1 MAKGRDWWPTSRTKQ
16 LAMVRQWLEVG
27 LTGWNIPDESI
38 QELIGLS
45 DKALFALKDAQEE
58 STNSSVA
65 KAKCR
70 EIFRELT
77 RAARAIKKYLAM
89 PPLTESD
96 IIALG
101 LKVPDLNPTPSGI
114 PTAHARSDPRLEG
127 WHEMG
132 WQIVICHGD
141 ADDPANK
148 SFRLHYKVMDNA
160 ECVHARYEDL
170 HESFS
175 TKKKKGV
182 LRFEPD
188 ASGKTCCMA
197 VQVENGEKKG
207 PWGPITNA
215 LIP

>member
-1 MAKGRDWWPTSRTKQ
+1 MAKRKDWWPTSRQKQ

-27 LTGWNIPDESI
+27 LNRWDIPDDAV
-38 QELIGLS
+38 QELVELS

-70 EIFRELT
+70 EIFRELEWS
-77 RAARAIKKYLAM
+77 ARAMKKYFAAL
-89 PPLTESD
+89 PLTESD
-96 IIALG
+96 IISLG

-114 PTAHARSDPRLEG
+114 PTAQARSDPRLEG

-132 WQIVICHGD
+132 WQIVFCHGN
-141 ADDPANK
+141 AGDPANK
-148 SFRLHYKVMDNA
+148 SFRLHYRVMDKA

-182 LRFEPD
+182 LRFKPD
-188 ASGKTCCMA
+188 DSGKTCYMA
-197 VQVENGEKKG
+197 VQVENGEMKG
-207 PWGPITNA
+207 PWGPITSA